1 MRVKKTLRPD
11 RRKPKIAHRLRERYL
26 GTMDSLVDLLRESAR
41 SYGAHPAIC
50 FQNRVLTHAEFGNL
64 TDRVSAGLA
73 ERGVAPGDHIALYCI
88 NSDAFALAYFGIL
101 KAGATVVPINL
112 LLNHKEVAYILNDAG
127 VKGLIYFEAFV
138 DSVKLMKSQVPSL
151 TFQVCIGA
159 SNILKDVPF
168 ADLLAGTASTP
179 RPTLSSDSLA
189 AILYTSGTTGH
200 PKGAMLTHGNLAAN
214 VNSIRQAMKLEPGR
228 DVLLCA
234 LPMFHAFAATVC
246 MIFPLTHG
254 CTVVPVPRF
263 DPAAVADLIETHKAT
278 VFPAVPSMFN
288 VMLRLPDSA
297 VPKLASLKFAVS
309 GGAAMPMEIMR
320 QFEAKFGKLIY
331 EGDGPTECSPVT
343 CVNPIGGLRKPAS
356 VGLPVPDVQMKIVD
370 DHGQEL
376 PHGTVGEIVVRGPNV
391 MKGYWNHPE
400 ENAASF
406 FGEWFRT
413 GDLGTEDDDG
423 YFCIVDRKKD
433 LVIVNGMNVYPR
445 VIEEVLYQHPAVRE
459 VAVVGQPDPLHGEVP
474 VAYVALKENSPATAE
489 ELRAFC
495 RDNLGRHEIP
505 RHIHLLPALPKNA
518 AGKIMK
524 RELRKGGEVERGVS

>member
-1 MRVKKTLRPD
+1 M
-11 RRKPKIAHRLRERYL
+11 
-26 GTMDSLVDLLRESAR
+26 MDSLVDLLRHSAR
-41 SYGAHPAIC
+41 TYGAHPAIC
-50 FQNRVLTHAEFGNL
+50 FQNRTLTHAEFGLL
-64 TDRVSAGLA
+64 TDRVAAGLA
-73 ERGVAPGDHIALYCI
+73 ARGVVPGDRVALYCI

-112 LLNHKEVAYILNDAG
+112 LLNPKEVAYILNDAG
-127 VKGLIYFEAFV
+127 AKALLYFEAFV
-138 DSVKLMKSQVPSL
+138 DAAKLLKSLVPSL
-151 TFQVCIGA
+151 AFQVCIGG
-159 SNILKDVPF
+159 SNLLKDVPF
-168 ADLLAGTASTP
+168 SDLLASTAPLPQPALS
-179 RPTLSSDSLA
+179 PTDLA

-200 PKGAMLTHGNLAAN
+200 PKGAMLSHGNLAAN
-214 VNSIRQAMKLEPGR
+214 VNSIRQALQLEPGR

-254 CTVVPVPRF
+254 CTVVPVPKF
-263 DPAAVADLIETHKAT
+263 DPVLVADLIEAHRAT
-278 VFPAVPSMFN
+278 IFPAVPSMFN

-297 VPKLASLKFAVS
+297 VPKLASLKYAVS

-343 CVNPIGGLRKPAS
+343 CVNPIGGRRKPAS
-356 VGLPVPDVQMKIVD
+356 VGQPVPDVQMKIVD
-370 DHGQEL
+370 DHGQEV

-391 MKGYWNHPE
+391 MKGYWNQPAE
-400 ENAASF
+400 TAASF

-445 VIEEVLYQHPAVRE
+445 VVEEVLYQHPAVRE
-459 VAVVGQPDPLHGEVP
+459 VAVVGQPDQLHGEVP
-474 VAYVALKENSPATAE
+474 VAYIALKEGATATVE
-489 ELRAFC
+489 ELRRFC

-505 RHIHLLPALPKNA
+505 RHLHLLPQLPKNA

>member
-1 MRVKKTLRPD
+1 
-11 RRKPKIAHRLRERYL
+11 
-26 GTMDSLVDLLRESAR
+26 
-41 SYGAHPAIC
+41 
-50 FQNRVLTHAEFGNL
+50 
-64 TDRVSAGLA
+64 
-73 ERGVAPGDHIALYCI
+73 
-88 NSDAFALAYFGIL
+88 
-101 KAGATVVPINL
+101 
-112 LLNHKEVAYILNDAG
+112 
-127 VKGLIYFEAFV
+127 
-138 DSVKLMKSQVPSL
+138 
-151 TFQVCIGA
+151 
-159 SNILKDVPF
+159 
-168 ADLLAGTASTP
+168 
-179 RPTLSSDSLA
+179 
-189 AILYTSGTTGH
+189 
-200 PKGAMLTHGNLAAN
+200 MLTHGNLAAN

-254 CTVVPVPRF
+254 CTVVPVPKF
-263 DPAAVADLIETHKAT
+263 DPAAVAELIAKHQAT

-288 VMLRLPDSA
+288 VMLRLPDSDA
-297 VPKLASLKFAVS
+297 SKLASLKFAVS

-370 DHGQEL
+370 DHGQEV

-391 MKGYWNHPE
+391 MKGYWNQPAE
-400 ENAASF
+400 TAASF

-459 VAVVGQPDPLHGEVP
+459 VAVVGQPDALHGEVP
-474 VAYVALKENSPATAE
+474 VAYVALKEGTTATAE
-489 ELRAFC
+489 QLRAFC
-495 RDNLGRHEIP
+495 RENLGRHEIP
-505 RHIHLLPALPKNA
+505 RHIHLISALPKNA

>member
-1 MRVKKTLRPD
+1 MAPRSEL
-11 RRKPKIAHRLRERYL
+11 
-26 GTMDSLVDLLRESAR
+26 SLIDLARSSAR
-41 SYGAHPAIC
+41 EHGAHAAIV
-50 FQNRVLTHAEFGNL
+50 FQGRTITHAQFDQL
-64 TDRVSAGLA
+64 SDRVAAGLA
-73 ERGVAPGDHIALYCI
+73 ERGVAPGDRIALYCI

-101 KAGATVVPINL
+101 KTGATVVPVNL
-112 LLNHKEVAYILNDAG
+112 LLNPKEVAYILNDAG

-138 DSVKLMKSQVPSL
+138 DAVKLLKFQVPSC
-151 TFQVCIGA
+151 TFHVCIGA

-168 ADLLAGTASTP
+168 AELLTSTAPTP
-179 RPTLSSDSLA
+179 LPALSVESLA

-214 VNSIRQAMKLEPGR
+214 VNSIRQAMKLESGR
-228 DVLLCA
+228 DILLCA

-254 CTVVPVPRF
+254 CTVVPVPKF
-263 DPAAVADLIETHKAT
+263 DPSVVADLIEAHQAT

-297 VPKLASLKFAVS
+297 VSKLASLKFAVS

-370 DHGQEL
+370 DHGQEV

-400 ENAASF
+400 ETKAAF

-433 LVIVNGMNVYPR
+433 MVIVNGMNVYPR

-459 VAVVGQPDPLHGEVP
+459 VAVVGQPDALHGEVP
-474 VAYVALKENSPATAE
+474 VGYVALKEGATATPE
-489 ELRAFC
+489 ELRKFC
-495 RDNLGRHEIP
+495 RDHLGRHEIP
-505 RHIHLLPALPKNA
+505 RHIHLVPALPKNA

>member
-1 MRVKKTLRPD
+1 MGNRNDV
-11 RRKPKIAHRLRERYL
+11 
-26 GTMDSLVDLLRESAR
+26 SLIDLARSSAR
-41 SYGAHPAIC
+41 EHGAHAAIC
-50 FQNRVLTHAEFGNL
+50 FQGRIITHAQFDQL
-64 TDRVSAGLA
+64 TDHVAAGLA
-73 ERGVAPGDHIALYCI
+73 EKGVAPGDRIALYCI

-112 LLNHKEVAYILNDAG
+112 LLNPKEVAYILNDAG
-127 VKGLIYFEAFV
+127 VKGLIYHELFAE
-138 DSVKLMKSQVPSL
+138 QVRAVGCQASG
-151 TFQVCIGA
+151 FRFRACIGMQ
-159 SNILKDVPF
+159 NPLGDTPWP
-168 ADLLAGTASTP
+168 DLFSAH
-179 RPTLSSDSLA
+179 RPSAHPPISSSSLA

-200 PKGAMLTHGNLAAN
+200 PKGAMLSHGNLAAN

-254 CTVVPVPRF
+254 CTVVPVPKF
-263 DPAAVADLIETHKAT
+263 DPAAAADLIEAHKVT

-288 VMLRLPDSA
+288 VMLRLPDNA
-297 VPKLASLKFAVS
+297 VPKLASLKYAVS

-320 QFEAKFGKLIY
+320 QFETKFGKLIY

-400 ENAASF
+400 ETKEAF

-433 LVIVNGMNVYPR
+433 MVIVNGMNVYPR

-459 VAVVGQPDPLHGEVP
+459 VAVVGQPDTLHGEVP
-474 VAYVALKENSPATAE
+474 VAYVVLKEEVAATVE
-489 ELRAFC
+489 ELRRYC
-495 RDNLGRHEIP
+495 RDHLGRHEIP
-505 RHIHLLPALPKNA
+505 RQFHLLAALPKNA

-524 RELRKGGEVERGVS
+524 RELRRGGEVERGVS

>member
-1 MRVKKTLRPD
+1 M
-11 RRKPKIAHRLRERYL
+11 
-26 GTMDSLVDLLRESAR
+26 TMPSLVDLARSSAR
-41 SYGAHPAIC
+41 DHGAHAAIC
-50 FQNRVLTHAEFGNL
+50 FQGRTITHAQFDQL
-64 TDRVSAGLA
+64 TDRVAAGLA
-73 ERGVAPGDHIALYCI
+73 ARGVAPGDRIALYCV
-88 NSDAFALAYFGIL
+88 NSDVFALAYFGIL

-127 VKGLIYFEAFV
+127 AKGLIYFEAFV

-168 ADLLAGTASTP
+168 ADLLASTAPTP
-179 RPTLSSDSLA
+179 QPALSSDSLA

-254 CTVVPVPRF
+254 CTVVPVPKF
-263 DPAAVADLIETHKAT
+263 DPAAVAELIAKHQAT

-288 VMLRLPDSA
+288 VMLRLPDSDA
-297 VPKLASLKFAVS
+297 SKLASLKFAVS

-391 MKGYWNHPE
+391 MKGYWNQPAE
-400 ENAASF
+400 TAASF

-459 VAVVGQPDPLHGEVP
+459 VAVVGQPDALHGEVP
-474 VAYVALKENSPATAE
+474 VAYVALKEGTTATAE
-489 ELRAFC
+489 QLRAFC

-505 RHIHLLPALPKNA
+505 RHIHLTSALPKNA